1 MSIVVKQPYLE
12 EILGKYEL
20 KKTGVKVLDDRVY
33 LYHKKELFIDK
44 DKKEVCIPSVV
55 VYKIVNTFFKVIKE
69 NPNTY
74 TPCLDAWLLD
84 GAKKDFH
91 IYALVARRYNF
102 SYLKLRSNKWYEN
115 GKLVVVNNNGSQYSI
130 KELK

>member
-33 LYHKKELFIDK
+33 LYH
-44 DKKEVCIPSVV
+44 KKEVCIPSVV